1 VSGLRDALARGGGPL
16 AVVDYGAGNLQSV
29 ANALERLGASYVVT
43 PDPAVVDAAHAVIFP
58 GVGEAAAAMSVLRR
72 TGLGA
77 ALARA
82 VAAGK
87 KTLGICIGC
96 QVIFERSEEGNTDC
110 LGILPGVVR
119 RFPPARGG
127 LKVPHMGWNPVRQLA
142 RHPVFAGIPQGTP
155 FYFVHSYY
163 PAPARGEQV
172 VADCEHGITF
182 PAAVASGSLLAFQFH
197 VEKSGPAGLAL
208 LENFLRWDGRGEAA
222 RA

>member
-1 VSGLRDALARGGGPL
+1 MPLAVPPRRGGTL

-29 ANALERLGASYVVT
+29 ANALDRLGASYVVT
-43 PDPAVVDAAHAVIFP
+43 ADPAVVDGSQAVIFP
-58 GVGEAAAAMSVLRR
+58 GVGEAAAAMAVLRR
-72 TGLGA
+72 TGLDA
-77 ALARA
+77 AVSRA
-82 VAAGK
+82 VASGK

-96 QVIFERSEEGNTDC
+96 QVVFERSEEGDTTC
-110 LGILPGVVR
+110 LGILPGLVR

-127 LKVPHMGWNPVRQLA
+127 LKVPHMGWNPVRRLA
-142 RHPVFAGIPQGTP
+142 RHPVFDVVPPGTS

-172 VADCEHGITF
+172 VADCEHGIVF
-182 PAAVASGSLLAFQFH
+182 PAAVAAGSLIAFQFH

-208 LENFLRWDGRGEAA
+208 LESFLRWDGRWEAP